1 MEHEIIGHSKKA
13 IKIMKSHDK
22 PFKEKT
28 KEILIEILIIVFAV
42 SFAAFIERTR
52 EHYKEKAEA
61 RDFVIGLKGD
71 IKDEISLLQGS
82 AKDMDTL
89 RKNYGII
96 TKLKSAEIDSMQKKH
111 FTSTFNIPNFNSR
124 VVNGRYEGFK
134 SSGKIQTIENDSLRN
149 NILEYYQQD
158 IPMIDFAEGA
168 FNQNQNRLQEML
180 INSSNEMG
188 NDPTGVIKMLTSA
201 KGKLILEFSID
212 YSNQV
217 SGRYNE
223 VIKQAKKIEKEIDE
237 EYE

>member
-1 MEHEIIGHSKKA
+1 MEHEIIGHTKKA
-13 IKIMKSHDK
+13 YKVMKNPK
-22 PFKEKT
+22 MPFSEKA
-28 KEILIEILIIVFAV
+28 KEILIEVLIIVFAV

-61 RDFVIGLKGD
+61 KEFIIGLKGD

-82 AKDMDTL
+82 AKSMDTL
-89 RKNYGII
+89 RKNYGMIF
-96 TKLKSAEIDSMQKKH
+96 KLKNSEVDSIQKKH
-111 FTSTFNIPNFNSR
+111 ITGIFNIAVFNSK

-149 NILEYYQQD
+149 DILEYYQQD
-158 IPMIDFAEGA
+158 IPLIDFAESA
-168 FNQNQNRLQEML
+168 LNQNQNRLEEML
-180 INSSNEMG
+180 INGSNEMG
-188 NDPTGVIKMLTSA
+188 NDPTGVIRMLTSA
-201 KGKLILEFSID
+201 KGKLILEFSIG

-217 SGRYNE
+217 SGKYNE